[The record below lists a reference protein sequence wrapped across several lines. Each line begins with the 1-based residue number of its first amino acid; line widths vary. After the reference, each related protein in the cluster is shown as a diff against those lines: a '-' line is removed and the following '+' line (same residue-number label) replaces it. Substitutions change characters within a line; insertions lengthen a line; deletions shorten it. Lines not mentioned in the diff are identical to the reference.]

1 MKALL
6 RPSWPGKLGPKNWLM
21 LSHTERAMLPVSKA
35 YFFVVLNLPFLHN
48 LISLSIQLKPVITS
62 HQSNNR
68 KQLQ

>member
-35 YFFVVLNLPFLHN
+35 YFFCCSQPAFPSQPHF
-48 LISLSIQLKPVITS
+48 PEHTTETS
-62 HQSNNR
+62 DYQSP
-68 KQLQ
+68 KQ